1 MKKKPYYFIY
11 DSNDINIGIFLEGS
25 FVLDFLKDS
34 VFLVHS
40 EMMELKEGMLI
51 NLMKGEGKSPIIN
64 R

>member
-25 FVLDFLKDS
+25 FILDFLKDS
-34 VFLVHS
+34 FFLVHS

-51 NLMKGEGKSPIIN
+51 NLMKRRENPPL
-64 R
+64 